1 MLSAPAHARSITC
14 PRVRDKATYVLA
26 PATSAP
32 PCFCSAKARANSM
45 ARALFFPTKRIV
57 AGEAVMRSMAPGGMA
72 RAKPRGRSHTAA
84 AVLVTVSYLMR
95 PAGAFRA
102 LFGCH
107 RIAAAHTAATR
118 MSSRPP
124 PAEWADAMAKQALA
138 GLQLEY
144 PHKVDHLWLARD
156 GALSSPA
163 SLHPVFYG
171 NYDWHSAVH
180 SHWCLVRLLR
190 RFPEHIEADAVAAAL
205 RGSITAEGCN
215 REAAYFSREGA
226 NTFERP
232 YGWGWL
238 MKLAEECALA
248 SKESEDSTNPC
259 APYHTI
265 FAEMSRNLLPLTQ
278 VVREGWLGYLPRLSF
293 PVRSGVHSNTAF
305 ALALSFDYAQTARD
319 SELKDAIALCSRR
332 LFGQDVDY
340 NPAFEPSGAADLDDK
355 PALCMLTCLCV

>member
-1 MLSAPAHARSITC
+1 MLLLRQGQSQLHGTRSFFS
-14 PRVRDKATYVLA
+14 PQKEFLRERVGQFT
-26 PATSAP
+26 
-32 PCFCSAKARANSM
+32 
-45 ARALFFPTKRIV
+45 
-57 AGEAVMRSMAPGGMA
+57 AVIPRSMAPGGMA

-95 PAGAFRA
+95 PAGAFRG
-102 LFGCH
+102 LFGCQ
-107 RIAAAHTAATR
+107 RIAAAHTVATR

-190 RFPEHIEADAVAAAL
+190 RFPEHIEADAIAAAL
-205 RGSITAEGCN
+205 RDSITTEGCN